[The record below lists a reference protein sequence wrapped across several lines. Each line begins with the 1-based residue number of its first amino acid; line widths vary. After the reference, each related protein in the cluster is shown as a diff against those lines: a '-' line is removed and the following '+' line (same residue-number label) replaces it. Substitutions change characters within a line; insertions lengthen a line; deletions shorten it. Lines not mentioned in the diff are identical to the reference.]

1 MHATYSFASPSH
13 TRRPGIVVGIVVSLA
28 LHLLLIFGYRLSG
41 PPPEAPRA
49 PAPTITVWLQP
60 ARPPQPVAKLEPPPP
75 PPQPE
80 RRKREQPAAPRQ
92 PAPAAPAPVIV
103 ATPPPAPS
111 QAITQPQPD
120 PLHPELQP
128 KKFDMDAALKTA
140 RQIAS
145 EKDPGRADT
154 AVAQLKDHPLYPEDR
169 ETQLQKGIASAKKYD
184 CLKSGAGMGLLA
196 PLAWAFDKHCK
207 F

>member
-13 TRRPGIVVGIVVSLA
+13 TRRPGIVVGIAVSLA

-49 PAPTITVWLQP
+49 PATTMTVWLQP

-75 PPQPE
+75 KPE
-80 RRKREQPAAPRQ
+80 RRKREQPAAPRR
-92 PAPAAPAPVIV
+92 PAPAAPVPVIV
-103 ATPPPAPS
+103 ATPTPAPS

-154 AVAQLKDHPLYPEDR
+154 AVAQLKEHPLYPEDH